1 MFVQKGPRHT
11 IVSPTPDPATAPP
24 PTQVLSTGA
33 LPPNPQRSQQA
44 MPTPQLPP
52 AMPLLGQTPAP
63 TTVREPVVATSSHGP
78 LGLQLQALSA
88 RAERDHDRER
98 SRSRSRSRDR
108 DDSPV
113 RRDDRQRDYHARHHH
128 DRYRSDRTSTHE
140 SRGRDRDR
148 DDRYR
153 SKPDDRSRDRDRD
166 YARTHHHSRHEDRAP
181 RDRDERDR
189 SPLPSHKRKPEVA
202 IEARSTTTDTPRP
215 TEKRLAQ
222 RPPSGPTGPS
232 LPSLFGAPPK
242 ANTAPL
248 AKPLPSVPPT
258 LTGKPSATPS
268 FLSMPQPSLAP
279 TSKLPQPSARPPSF
293 RFDLDSPPPS
303 PPPTGGLFAS
313 SHGDTSSSSLFGQS
327 VNAADYLRELDQLG
341 PKSAKADR
349 PSGKARSLL
358 TGESHV
364 SAAKLEQYGHLI
376 GSNPA
381 NLQCVPAAL
390 GAAVNAHSGKPYEL
404 SSLRGFDKFKTLEH
418 TDSDITKL
426 MANNGYKP
434 CTLQSALG
442 ALDQGQPVVVRQD
455 TGSGYH
461 AFCLLERVSAHKAL
475 AFDPDNKVGGLKVIT
490 LGKDFDANFGFRKA

>member
-11 IVSPTPDPATAPP
+11 IASSNPDPATAPP

-33 LPPNPQRSQQA
+33 LPPNPQHAHQA
-44 MPTPQLPP
+44 MPAPQLPP
-52 AMPLLGQTPAP
+52 AMPMLGLTPTP

-78 LGLQLQALSA
+78 LGLQMQALSA

-113 RRDDRQRDYHARHHH
+113 RRDGHGRDYHSRHHH

-140 SRGRDRDR
+140 SRGRDRER

-153 SKPDDRSRDRDRD
+153 SKPDDRTRDRGHDHSRTYDR
-166 YARTHHHSRHEDRAP
+166 SRHEDRAP
-181 RDRDERDR
+181 RYRDERDR
-189 SPLPSHKRKPEVA
+189 SPLPSHKRKTEVA
-202 IEARSTTTDTPRP
+202 LEARSTTTDTPKP
-215 TEKRLAQ
+215 TEKRPAL

-242 ANTAPL
+242 PNTAPL
-248 AKPLPSVPPT
+248 PKPSPSGPPT

-268 FLSMPQPSLAP
+268 FLSMPKPSLA
-279 TSKLPQPSARPPSF
+279 SLSALPKPSARPPSF
-293 RFDLDSPPPS
+293 RFEDSPPPS
-303 PPPTGGLFAS
+303 PPPTGGGLFAS
-313 SHGDTSSSSLFGQS
+313 SYGDSSSSLFGQS

-349 PSGKARSLL
+349 PSGQARSLL
-358 TGESHV
+358 TGESPV
-364 SAAKLEQYGHLI
+364 SAAKLDQYGHLI

-490 LGKDFDANFGFRKA
+490 LGKDFDTNFGFRPM